1 MISKWRIT
9 SLIGLCIV
17 STLTCGFSSW
27 IYVVNNKAD
36 VGDIDVNV
44 GNIIDSR
51 DIIQLDTNKGDNN
64 SGISCFDYCK
74 DGFVNDGVIDVN
86 DGYLN
91 IYLKLNIKNIKK
103 AYGNPTDTSVYSSL
117 YLGLN
122 LNFNTTKNFSFIS
135 ESYIN
140 PYPTSKDCGVKVNYT
155 VDAGTQVFSLTGNNS
170 IENGKLT
177 SSYNGFSSKFLSQS
191 SSNSYFYVTFSYCFS
206 IDYKSVDYCTAIYP
220 NLQNS
225 SFDFSLVC
233 GGY

>member
-1 MISKWRIT
+1 MISKWRIA
-9 SLIGLCIV
+9 SLIGLCLV

-27 IYVVNNKAD
+27 IYVVNNKFD

-44 GNIIDSR
+44 GKIIDSR

-91 IYLKLNIKNIKK
+91 IYLKLNIQNIKK

-122 LNFNTTKNFSFIS
+122 LDFNTTKKFSLIS

-140 PYPTSKDCGVKVNYT
+140 PNTTSKDCGVKVTYT
-155 VDAGTQVFSLTGNNS
+155 VDAGTQVFSLAGNNI

-177 SSYNGFSSKFLSQS
+177 SSYNSFSSKFLSQS

-206 IDYKSVDYCTAIYP
+206 IDYQSVDYRTAIYP

-225 SFDFSLVC
+225 SFDFTLVC